1 MIQINLLKHN
11 SIKIKNTNTI
21 YIDPY
26 QIEDELHDANYI
38 FITHSHYD
46 HFSIEDIL
54 KIKNN
59 NTYIISTQDTKEEI
73 KKYFNEDKII
83 IVTPNAKYK
92 INYLTF
98 KTTHAYNTDK
108 QFHPFENNWVGYILN
123 LDNNKIF
130 ILGDTD
136 INPNIENI
144 KCDIA
149 LIPIGGTFTM
159 DYIEAAKYINKIK
172 PSLVIPTHY
181 GLIVGNK
188 NDGKE
193 FKKLINKNIECKIF
207 IK

>member
-1 MIQINLLKHN
+1 MNEIKLLKHN
-11 SIKIKNTNTI
+11 SIKIIDKVII

-26 QIEDELHDANYI
+26 QIDDELHDADYI

-46 HFSIEDIL
+46 HFSINDIL
-54 KIKNN
+54 KIKKN
-59 NTYIISTQDTKEEI
+59 NTYIISTLDTYDELT
-73 KKYFNEDKII
+73 KYFDDNKILL
-83 IVTPNAKYK
+83 VSQSKEYK
-92 INYLTF
+92 LNNLSF
-98 KTTHAYNTDK
+98 KTTPAYNINK
-108 QFHPFENNWVGYILN
+108 KFHPYENNWVGYILN
-123 LDNNKIF
+123 IENNKIF

-136 INPNIENI
+136 INPDIENI

-159 DYIEAAKYINKIK
+159 DYIEASEYINKIK

-188 NDGKE
+188 EDGIK
-193 FKKLINKNIECKIF
+193 FKKLLNKNIECKLF